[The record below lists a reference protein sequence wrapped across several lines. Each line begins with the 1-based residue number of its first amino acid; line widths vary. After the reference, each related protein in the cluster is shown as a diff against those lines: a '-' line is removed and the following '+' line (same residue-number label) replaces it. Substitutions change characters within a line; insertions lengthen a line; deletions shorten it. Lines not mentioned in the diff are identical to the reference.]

1 MTQQQW
7 FVVRAGKEE
16 GPFSGQRLKEMAA
29 DGRLRPDD
37 LVRRGDVES
46 ARPARAI
53 KGLFPVEGA
62 ENSARAS
69 TASTNRSSPA
79 SQRPLPGGGASEKE
93 QGGSKRRWV
102 IPSVV
107 AGAIMLTCCGG
118 FGVIGYF
125 GIKMKDA
132 TQREV
137 AEADALWDRG
147 EKALA
152 VDKYRGRLGAN
163 STFLKAEDKPRVYGR
178 VVDYDVERGDMASA
192 TTILAEAVK
201 NKVAPQVSHP
211 EAKALVAA
219 EEARKATEQAH
230 ARGEV
235 LTADFFPFKRG
246 SSYRS
251 TRVGFADYKDGEGK
265 TVRAERRSTYEY
277 THEPDGAIVSRQLD
291 HYMTPGHVTL
301 PPLGPTRQMYR
312 DKDGHIEIGDTPDPK
327 LLEDAPAL
335 KQNEDFM
342 RTKWHPVVKVGAL
355 VGDEWERVFGPKD
368 EPGLIIERYK
378 LVKIAPQEVEFKGGG
393 KEKVT
398 VAFVE
403 TRVTAKLGGGKTME
417 TGMDLQ
423 LARGIG
429 LVHQSSWGIE
439 QGKRLNYWY
448 EHFTPS
454 K

>member
-1 MTQQQW
+1 VAEQKW
-7 FVVRAGKEE
+7 FVVRGAKEE
-16 GPFSGQRLKEMAA
+16 GPFTSRQLKQMAG

-37 LVRRGDVES
+37 LVRREDVETS
-46 ARPARAI
+46 RPASAI
-53 KGLFPVEGA
+53 KGLFPPEGTAPVA
-62 ENSARAS
+62 EPTKAATVPRS
-69 TASTNRSSPA
+69 RSSPRA
-79 SQRPLPGGGASEKE
+79 PDAEPKPRGLKKMLLIGVGVVAVLFLGSCVVVGVLFTQAKKAAQQGLGEADRMWDAGDKAGGATKYRSLI
-93 QGGSKRRWV
+93 QN
-102 IPSVV
+102 
-107 AGAIMLTCCGG
+107 
-118 FGVIGYF
+118 
-125 GIKMKDA
+125 
-132 TQREV
+132 
-137 AEADALWDRG
+137 RG
-147 EKALA
+147 EKAALSGDERA
-152 VDKYRGRLGAN
+152 
-163 STFLKAEDKPRVYGR
+163 RVYGR
-178 VVDYDVERGDMASA
+178 LIDFDAERGDRESA
-192 TTILAEAVK
+192 RRLLEEALGQ
-201 NKVAPQVSHP
+201 KVAPQVGHP

-251 TRVGFADYKDGEGK
+251 SRVAFADYKGGDGK
-265 TVRAERRSTYEY
+265 TVRAERKSTYEY

-301 PPLGPTRQMYR
+301 PPLGPQRQLYR
-312 DKDGHIEIGDTPDPK
+312 EKDGYIEVGDTPDPK
-327 LLEDAPAL
+327 LIEDAPAL

-355 VGDEWERVFGPKD
+355 VGDEWERALGPKD
-368 EPGLIIERYK
+368 EPGLIVERYK
-378 LVKIAPQEVEFKGGG
+378 LVKIAPQEVEFKGGR

-403 TRVTAKLGGGKTME
+403 TRVTTKLDGGKTME
-417 TGMDLQ
+417 TGMDVQ

-439 QGKRLNYWY
+439 QGKRNNYWY